1 MTVFDWNAELNA
13 ADRDALIDRC
23 AHLVAERNMAL
34 PAILFLEMHRPL
46 GALAAQSLI
55 LASGFLAPLVGPQR
69 VRQMARLLESPDSVE
84 RLIARIEA
92 LALPEPPSPLDMPR
106 PEKG

>member
-1 MTVFDWNAELNA
+1 MAAFDWDAELNP

-23 AHLVAERNMAL
+23 ARIVADHKMGL

-46 GALAAQSLI
+46 GSLAAQSLI

-69 VRQMARLLESPDSVE
+69 VREMARLLESPDSIE

-92 LALPEPPSPLDMPR
+92 LSLPEQPAHAELPQ